1 MKERLIE
8 EIKEIDDARLL
19 KLLFYLITSYKEIKK
34 AKDN

>member
-34 AKDN
+34 SEG